1 MTEAPGHEGQA
12 SIAVMSSAARKAV
25 AAGVRLKRL
34 QMTGAVAVLDELEN
48 PNEDEH
54 FTVGY

>member
-1 MTEAPGHEGQA
+1 
-12 SIAVMSSAARKAV
+12 MSSAARKAV